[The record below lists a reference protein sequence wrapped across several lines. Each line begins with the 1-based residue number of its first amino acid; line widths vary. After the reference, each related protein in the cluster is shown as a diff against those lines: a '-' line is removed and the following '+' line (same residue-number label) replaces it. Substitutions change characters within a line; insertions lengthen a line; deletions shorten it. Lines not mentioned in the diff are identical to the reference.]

1 MTRAEFI
8 ISTSKDILFKA
19 IDANKMIMINPTDG
33 QIDPKKF
40 GESFKTIVETVT
52 KHFDAVQ

>member
-8 ISTSKDILFKA
+8 ISTSKDILANILDAKQVLL
-19 IDANKMIMINPTDG
+19 IDTAKGT
-33 QIDPKKF
+33 IDPKKLD
-40 GESFKTIVETVT
+40 ESFKAIVETVT